1 MITARVLLDSLS
13 PAGVRITTMEWTYPR
28 FIHAEVMTYRMLSR
42 NAASSR
48 AIPMRKTI
56 ARVLRDPAGP
66 VFWGRNQP
74 GMQAR
79 EEMSGWRR
87 WLAEKAWYWPRYGAI
102 AVALLQDRL
111 GLHKQ
116 VGNRALEPWLH
127 ITTILTGTEWDHIWR
142 QRCHPDAQPEFRVL
156 AEAAHGAYLDSPPVL
171 RRVHAPLVHGE
182 DWSALRDRASSFA
195 EVKTTALKV
204 STARCA
210 RVSYLTHDG
219 RRSIE
224 ADLDL
229 FDKLATA
236 DPPHTSPFEHPC
248 TAVEDPGRWS
258 GNVKGWMQYRESVDP
273 FFIRR
278 ESTA

>member
-1 MITARVLLDSLS
+1 
-13 PAGVRITTMEWTYPR
+13 
-28 FIHAEVMTYRMLSR
+28 
-42 NAASSR
+42 
-48 AIPMRKTI
+48 
-56 ARVLRDPAGP
+56 
-66 VFWGRNQP
+66 
-74 GMQAR
+74 
-79 EEMSGWRR
+79 
-87 WLAEKAWYWPRYGAI
+87 
-102 AVALLQDRL
+102 
-111 GLHKQ
+111 
-116 VGNRALEPWLH
+116 
-127 ITTILTGTEWDHIWR
+127 
-142 QRCHPDAQPEFRVL
+142 
-156 AEAAHGAYLDSPPVL
+156 
-171 RRVHAPLVHGE
+171 
-182 DWSALRDRASSFA
+182 
-195 EVKTTALKV
+195 VKTTALKV